1 VVEYVQVGPP
11 SWKPLRPVRERR
23 RAFRSTDDSQG
34 CLVRSRHGLTG
45 GDGAFSVNRL
55 NLQQLARERVR
66 DAKALL
72 AYEQWAG
79 AYHMAGYALECALK
93 SCILKHLDNT
103 GIIFKDKKYL
113 DRLSKCWTHDLA
125 QLMDLANL
133 TSEFGVACAANPLLA
148 ANWGVAKDW
157 TEISRYEQ
165 KSKVEARELFNAI
178 TNVPNGV
185 LPWIQLRW

>member
-1 VVEYVQVGPP
+1 
-11 SWKPLRPVRERR
+11 
-23 RAFRSTDDSQG
+23 
-34 CLVRSRHGLTG
+34 
-45 GDGAFSVNRL
+45 VNRPI
-55 NLQQLARERVR
+55 LQQLTRDRVR

-93 SCILKHLDNT
+93 SCILKHLDST
-103 GIIFKDKKYL
+103 GIIFKDRKYL
-113 DRLSKCWTHDLA
+113 EKLSKCWTHDLV
-125 QLMDLANL
+125 QLMELANL
-133 TSEFGVACAANPLLA
+133 TSDFGVACAANVLLD

-165 KSKVEARELFNAI
+165 KTKVEARELFNAI

-185 LPWIQLRW
+185 LPWLQARW